1 VSTPSAVAAV
11 PKSTR
16 GALPFAYACLVLFML
31 VYCARPEDW
40 IPLIGRVPLA
50 KITGMLLILAFLFS
64 LGEVRAHF
72 PKELLYLALLVV
84 QLFLSV
90 PFSPVWKGGAFLASL
105 DFVKVAFVVFI
116 IVWVLNTLPR
126 LRHIIFLQTTCVAIV
141 SAITIWKGHTNGGRL
156 EGVLNGNYSN
166 ANDLATQIVI
176 CVPFCIAF
184 LLRARNPFAKL
195 AWSSAILLLSYA
207 VILTGSRAGF
217 FAWALAMAVCIW
229 EFGVRGRHRFLL
241 IFGVLGLVLL
251 AVFGGQTL
259 QRTRALSNEKEDAT
273 AYASAQARKE
283 LLWMSL
289 KVTARYPLFGIG
301 TGNFPVISGD
311 WHVTH
316 NSYTQVSSE
325 AGLPALF
332 LYLLILWQALSNVR
346 KVKRYRIVGS
356 EPMLWAKALH
366 ASFLAFL
373 LASFFASVAFEYFP
387 YILVAYTSA
396 LLLIARQERAVLISA
411 SAANDNST
419 PDEETHE
426 QGSGSEPAWSS
437 S

>member
-1 VSTPSAVAAV
+1 M
-11 PKSTR
+11 
-16 GALPFAYACLVLFML
+16 FML

-40 IPLIGRVPLA
+40 VPHISVIPLA
-50 KITGMLLILAFLFS
+50 KITGTLMILAFLFS
-64 LGEVRAHF
+64 LDQLRGHIPR
-72 PKELLYLALLVV
+72 ELLYLGLLTV

-90 PFSPVWKGGAFLASL
+90 PFSPVWRGGAFWASL
-105 DFVKVAFVVFI
+105 EFVKVVFVIFI
-116 IVWVLNTLPR
+116 MVWVLNTLPR
-126 LRHIIFLQTTCVAIV
+126 LRRIIFLQTACVVIV
-141 SAITIWKGHTNGGRL
+141 SAITIWKGHTKGGRL
-156 EGVLNGNYSN
+156 EGVLSGNYSN
-166 ANDLATQIVI
+166 ANDLATQMVI

-195 AWSSAILLLSYA
+195 AWSSAILLLSYT

-217 FAWALAMAVCIW
+217 FAGALAMAVCIW
-229 EFGVRGRHRFLL
+229 EFGVRGRYRFLL
-241 IFGVLGLVLL
+241 IFGVLGLFLL

-259 QRTRALSNEKEDAT
+259 QRTRALSNEQEDAT

-283 LLWMSL
+283 LLWKSL
-289 KVTARYPLFGIG
+289 EVTARYPLFGIG

-311 WHVTH
+311 WHVAH
-316 NSYTQVSSE
+316 NSYMQASSE

-332 LYLLILWQALSNVR
+332 LYLLILWQALSNLR
-346 KVKRYRIVGS
+346 KVKRYRTIGS

-373 LASFFASVAFEYFP
+373 FASFFASVAFEYFP

-411 SAANDNST
+411 SAAIDNST